1 MIIKKLILTSII
13 SGVLFSCTNESTVTQ
28 EDNQINLE
36 IEARISIPDS
46 KASILLDKLKPKS
59 QFFEF
64 NGGSD
69 ISIIGKNGTHVYIPR
84 NSFINEEGQTIKEEI
99 DMELIE
105 VLSVSD
111 FIKLNLQTLSNG
123 NLLQSEGMLFLDV
136 KSNGQ
141 AVALAPEKKL
151 QIELPKIRNYN
162 AASDIRI
169 FSGAYDS
176 LGNINWSEKSRID
189 NKLIP
194 LPLELFDFDSWISF
208 GFKRLP
214 NNDGYQAQGDDEVV
228 DSLTFKHPSLE
239 NTFIAT
245 REFEERYRHIMSA
258 EWAIGHYTSYYS
270 TTVQTGQM
278 IKDSTISKIYLNNL
292 NKDLSYCDSLA
303 YAYMKTWQGKAVFD
317 SYWYS
322 ETETSDLLAVFKR
335 FYEERLTTVIEFPST
350 IDLKDETARKQL
362 EKKGF
367 SEIEIDEILGAYE
380 RQQKIVESKRN
391 NVLTRRITF
400 NSFKTSQLG
409 WINCDQFYNDPKS
422 ETVDLMAYIS
432 NDFVFATM
440 SLVINGRQIA
450 LNGIKDEGG
459 NYRFTGEQG
468 LVTKLPIGEKAAIV
482 GLSYNNNQV
491 YLGIKEI
498 TIDKKGNYELDLT
511 ESSIEEV
518 NEYLKNIN

>member
-1 MIIKKLILTSII
+1 MIIKKLILTSMI
-13 SGVLFSCTNESTVTQ
+13 SMLLFSCTNEPTVTQ
-28 EDNQINLE
+28 EDNQVNVE
-36 IEARISIPDS
+36 IEDRISIPDS
-46 KASILLDKLKPKS
+46 KASILLEQLKPKS

-64 NGGSD
+64 NGDSD
-69 ISIIGKNGTHVYIPR
+69 ISIVGENGTQVYIPR
-84 NSFINEEGQTIKEEI
+84 NSFINEKGQTVTGKI
-99 DMELIE
+99 DLELIE
-105 VLSVSD
+105 VLSVSN

-123 NLLQSEGMLFLDV
+123 NLLQSEGMLFIDA

-141 AVALAPEKKL
+141 AVAIAPDKKL
-151 QIELPKIRNYN
+151 QIELPKIRSYN

-194 LPLELFDFDSWISF
+194 LPLDLFDFKSWISF
-208 GFKRLP
+208 GFKRVP
-214 NNDGYQAQGDDEVV
+214 NNEGYQAPWDDEVV
-228 DSLTFKHPSLE
+228 DSITFKHPSLE
-239 NTFIAT
+239 NTFITT
-245 REFEERYRHIMSA
+245 REFEERYHHIMSA

-270 TTVQTGQM
+270 TTAQTGKM
-278 IKDSTISKIYLNNL
+278 IKDSTISNIYLNNL
-292 NKDLSYCDSLA
+292 NKDLWYCDSLA
-303 YAYMKTWQGKAVFD
+303 YAYMKTWQGKAEFD
-317 SYWYS
+317 SYFYS
-322 ETETSDLLAVFKR
+322 EIETIDLLAVFKR
-335 FYEERLTTVIEFPST
+335 FYEERLTTVVEFPSD
-350 IDLKDETARKQL
+350 IDLKDKNARKQL

-367 SEIEIDEILGAYE
+367 SEIEIDEILGAFE

-422 ETVDLMAYIS
+422 ETVDLIASIS
-432 NDFVFATM
+432 NDFEFATM

-450 LNGIKDEGG
+450 LNGIKDTEG

-468 LVTKLPIGEKAAIV
+468 LVTKLPIGEKATIV
-482 GLSYNNNQV
+482 GISHHNNQI

-498 TIDKKGNYELDLT
+498 MIDKKGNYELDLA
-511 ESSIEEV
+511 ESSIEQV
-518 NEYLKNIN
+518 NEYLKKIN